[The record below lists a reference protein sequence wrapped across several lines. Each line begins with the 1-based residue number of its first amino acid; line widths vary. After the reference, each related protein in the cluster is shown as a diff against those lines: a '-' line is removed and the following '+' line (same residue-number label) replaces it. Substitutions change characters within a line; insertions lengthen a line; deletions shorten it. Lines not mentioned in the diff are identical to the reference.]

1 MAYGFKEQK
10 RHFRFREAPKT
21 EEEAQQRR
29 YDYSV
34 QKLAEWQ
41 LRRQRSDYIDPKE
54 VSDYRRALDTYVNSR
69 DYASFAAKM
78 SEQERSNENRL
89 LTSLMDDMN
98 RTQSMGKEE
107 QENARA
113 DAAWNAIRK
122 YGNGQ
127 WDRDWTS
134 MKTMQNRT
142 KAVEYRNAI
151 EQEEARRTRYP
162 LTEKSSAE
170 ELYSLADRLE
180 KEKGEDEQIKKE
192 DAAWLRRQA
201 DVKLTAEDIPRLEKE
216 IEEIDYAIKRI
227 DPNATLEEIQENLE
241 KAIDDRTW
249 LKDPTFNPRK
259 GSEYYEQRGKLE
271 QQKRSLEQAKRAAQW
286 NTYASVMNNVNYK
299 ERSKYEKPQHL
310 RTVRSGKNNID
321 ETYIA
326 VNGIG
331 QGKGSQYDLITEDE
345 RGIFNYLYNT
355 NQKDVAQEY
364 IDWLTPK
371 LNERTTEELQT
382 DAAKF
387 AHQGPVQAGLASA
400 GTALAAPLK
409 AAGYVEDVVN
419 TVRGKDIDI
428 NSPAHTF
435 SNVSGAVRGQ
445 VAEDI
450 RNATDGFFLN
460 DWTEK
465 IGIDNIGAF
474 AYDTVMSMADNMVNM
489 AIAGGTTGALGLT
502 GASAQHAASAISS
515 VLMGSQV
522 AADSV
527 IEAKQ
532 HGDSDMQAVTMG
544 FIRGAIEAATEKWSI
559 DNILNAPDSTL
570 GKIIRNDLL
579 RGFVSEGSEE
589 VASNWL
595 NRVVDAFVYSDE
607 KSLRARV
614 DAYIAQGMSEGK
626 ALATALYDD
635 LKEDLP
641 AFLAGG
647 VSGMGMSGIGKG
659 AGLVGD
665 TRQIQDMRQ
674 VTGSKIADNGN
685 LNTLLS
691 QADVSGDRKAK
702 RIGEKLQK
710 QATQDRQTE
719 RVQRSVERKTGQ
731 LYDRLNGVQSRKA
744 QQSIKENFV
753 TGMEKA
759 METDAAQTVLQE
771 QNLSAHDAAQLLY
784 KAEYKKLSDSEQK
797 VFENIGGKQFIVDMM
812 ETEQFKEGIGREA
825 VSAAENADRVR
836 GLLWKDLSP
845 AESEAFGKVSDSMS
859 DDSILSMVDTYR
871 YTKGADA
878 EVFAQNWRLAYQFG
892 KAGIQKDSARIAETD
907 FAISPEQVE
916 MARSLGAYDAAQE
929 AAQYA
934 AAQTEEMETVELGT
948 LEIQD
953 KYGLDDS
960 GVQAIQGYYS
970 DSLGISA
977 SEFNKAAQAA
987 YRAGRIGDI
996 RVLEGKSVQSLPDDI
1011 RRSIYELGEKYSRE
1025 EAKERGK
1032 KRESTGGKSEKRSGG
1047 KVAYQGITREKL
1059 TETQRVQADVVEA
1072 AIARGAGVNVT
1083 FFKSKKNA
1091 AGISVGDSGYFDP
1104 STGTIYLD
1112 VNAGKSAAQ
1121 DGIIFTASHELT
1133 HWVAEQLP
1141 EKFSTFARFLIE
1153 EFSGSD
1159 VPVDQLI
1166 QNKIEE
1172 YGGDLSYMDA
1182 YEEVVCE
1189 ACQEFLL
1196 RSDAKEKLMQLAQ
1209 KERNLVQRIG
1219 EYIHDLL
1226 QRMMD
1231 ALRDF
1236 KAEGDEARY
1245 MRQLSEE
1252 TITNLQQMWSDL
1264 VIEAAGTEQT
1274 ADSGAVKYQKRG
1286 INKQNYDYSKPFD
1299 QQIDDYKA
1307 GKIPKGDTLVIGAT
1321 PEVFQKIGFNA
1332 LPMTINTTHVDYAL
1346 NGTKDQDHFLG
1357 EAILKQLSQ
1366 SVKDPVAVISSQT
1379 RSNTS
1384 LIALLP
1390 VKHMGN
1396 TVVLPVYIDGFGFQ
1410 NGIRIDSN
1418 SVTSIYGKNNAVTKL
1433 LNDAIR
1439 EEEHG
1444 NIAVYYYNKK
1454 IADPLLQSAGLQL
1467 SGGLMPRGGY
1477 IHSIRESR
1485 SPVKPKFENVTYSQQ
1500 FKRWF
1505 GDWQKHPNTASK
1517 VVNKDGTPMRMFHGT
1532 PAENG
1537 GFTVFDSGNA
1547 VKKGGLGLN
1556 ALGIGNY
1563 FTSREDAG
1571 ARYAKNGGRVLE
1583 CYLDIKKPYE
1593 VSGDILTK
1601 IENDYGVGLN
1611 SNQEITPFL
1620 KEQGYDGIIMRD
1632 KTGNIT
1638 LAVAYDPV
1646 QIKSATDNIGT
1657 FDSNNNDIRY
1667 QKRRKTVA
1675 EETEAFREI
1684 QRAHEALRPG
1694 VDMLNE
1700 LLQYQEESGKG
1711 ERYTQSSLLTLARIL
1726 KKDFNLDFKALDIVP
1741 VLNRVYEQFVKTKNL
1756 TFEQLDAIITEG
1768 AWDIGVRKE
1777 KKAVRTEYAAGVLR
1791 DIKKS
1796 KIMLSADQRAEAES
1810 ISGSYEAYRKFLFG
1824 SVTLVNEGISLD
1836 TVWQEWAQLYPE
1848 VFDKDIPAN
1857 EQPAALR
1864 DAVDTLKN
1872 AYEYS
1877 EEIDEAEFINMLSRA
1892 IYDGYWRVS
1901 TLKDVNGKYRKDI
1914 YRMRS
1919 LHMQM
1924 MDSLRKADRG
1934 EAMRTEDV
1942 EKLYRQMIRD
1952 IRTEKNAQL
1961 EQYKERVRKSHKK
1974 ETERRLKTVEK
1985 NRVLKIYKYLNDM
1998 LLHPTQKKHV
2008 PKKLVYATANFLDAL
2023 NMDTVN
2029 AETRVKK
2036 YDERIA
2042 KTTDDEKVFKM
2053 KLTQDRIRAQG
2064 ERMRSALLEIHMAY
2078 EQMKE
2083 DTDFSEFSA
2092 GYDKDVSDMLKAA
2105 AELVPAKSIAQMNSY
2120 ELRQI
2125 GNALSAMQKTI
2136 QRSLGGEKYASDK
2149 TAYAQGKRM
2158 IAETRSIGKAKDGL
2172 LDGPINAMAR
2182 PRTMFERLGN
2192 FTKGSAW
2199 MEQYEKLNQGQLK
2212 QMQIQMEAGQLFAD
2226 LLAQEDKLRTLS
2238 NIRKTVDIGFKDTAG
2253 NAVKIT
2259 RGMMLSVY
2267 MHLQNEENAR
2277 HMLVGGLTVPDM
2289 VKYYKKN
2296 GREAYTTGKI
2306 RVPGAF
2312 AGLVRLAHDL
2322 DNKQDLFDK
2331 ATEAGE
2337 LQRLQ
2342 DEIAELKKEISPLEE
2357 EFKAARVKY
2366 LVEIEQQLTDYEQ
2379 AFIRTAQQFFDV
2391 FCKDRLTE
2399 TTMELYG
2406 FKRPMVQHYFPIHTD
2421 SDFREAASE
2430 AVVRD
2435 KSLENAG
2442 FMKERVHASNP
2453 ILLEDITQVIQSQID
2468 SVSKYCGVLPAL
2480 KSFNQVYSRMETRY
2494 KDSVQNAVAETFG
2507 VQGKRYIDHL
2517 LADLQGARQRDTSFF
2532 DRARGNLAYST
2543 LTLNPRVAMAQAA
2556 SYPTAAA
2563 VLGWKAIGK
2572 ALLAPDGKIARVI
2585 YRADMDLIAKHSPLL
2600 YYRMKGYSNT
2610 EMADIKNMRQGGKN
2624 LDRKLRFLTGWIQ
2637 AVDGATVGRLWY
2649 AAEYYVQDHFKKLKA
2664 GTDEYY
2670 REVANWFNK
2679 VVEETQPNYTVMQR
2693 PDILRDPNAV
2703 TRQLTMF
2710 MTQRLQNS
2718 NIVYEAVKRATRYRE
2733 DLKNKKNNVTEADVN
2748 QAWME
2753 VYRAVSSQLAA
2764 GVTIVAMKM
2773 LYDALFL
2780 GLRPYKDDDDELT
2793 LESIGFGAL
2802 DLFADTM
2809 ISNIIGGSEIYGII
2823 KACVGQNRWYGITLS
2838 GVGVF
2843 EDTIEAAVRLFNG
2856 KNDIATLNSFA
2867 VAACRL
2873 VGLPIDNAEKL
2884 IAGMCNIAGNIATF
2898 GTPEKMQY
2906 DMSFAD
2912 WIKAAVVSHDL
2923 SPLMKKN
2930 GQNANILYRAI
2941 MDGNQKK
2948 VDSVKD
2954 TLEKAG
2960 NTKKD
2965 IDSLIKTG
2973 LQKNDARIV
2982 QAAQLRLSGDS
2993 TGYADLAEEIAADGF
3008 DKQLVID
3015 VITSAQNAFSEKA
3028 KEAAKAKSE
3037 GKDKEYREAVKA
3049 LTDKGYDKQFVQSYI
3064 SALSPE
3070 EFEAKEEQFDAASG
3084 VIQIYNANDIY
3095 VNLENGDYSSAQDIA
3110 DSIYSAN
3117 LEKETLRGKTEE
3129 KARKDARSSLR
3140 DSLRAKYKQQYLNG
3154 DDAERERIL
3163 TMLTGLIIDGSL
3175 LFKWED
3181 ILKWEE

>member
-1 MAYGFKEQK
+1 M
-10 RHFRFREAPKT
+10 
-21 EEEAQQRR
+21 
-29 YDYSV
+29 
-34 QKLAEWQ
+34 
-41 LRRQRSDYIDPKE
+41 
-54 VSDYRRALDTYVNSR
+54 
-69 DYASFAAKM
+69 
-78 SEQERSNENRL
+78 
-89 LTSLMDDMN
+89 
-98 RTQSMGKEE
+98 
-107 QENARA
+107 
-113 DAAWNAIRK
+113 
-122 YGNGQ
+122 
-127 WDRDWTS
+127 
-134 MKTMQNRT
+134 
-142 KAVEYRNAI
+142 
-151 EQEEARRTRYP
+151 
-162 LTEKSSAE
+162 
-170 ELYSLADRLE
+170 
-180 KEKGEDEQIKKE
+180 
-192 DAAWLRRQA
+192 
-201 DVKLTAEDIPRLEKE
+201 
-216 IEEIDYAIKRI
+216 
-227 DPNATLEEIQENLE
+227 
-241 KAIDDRTW
+241 
-249 LKDPTFNPRK
+249 
-259 GSEYYEQRGKLE
+259 
-271 QQKRSLEQAKRAAQW
+271 
-286 NTYASVMNNVNYK
+286 
-299 ERSKYEKPQHL
+299 
-310 RTVRSGKNNID
+310 
-321 ETYIA
+321 
-326 VNGIG
+326 
-331 QGKGSQYDLITEDE
+331 
-345 RGIFNYLYNT
+345 
-355 NQKDVAQEY
+355 
-364 IDWLTPK
+364 
-371 LNERTTEELQT
+371 
-382 DAAKF
+382 
-387 AHQGPVQAGLASA
+387 
-400 GTALAAPLK
+400 
-409 AAGYVEDVVN
+409 
-419 TVRGKDIDI
+419 
-428 NSPAHTF
+428 
-435 SNVSGAVRGQ
+435 
-445 VAEDI
+445 
-450 RNATDGFFLN
+450 
-460 DWTEK
+460 
-465 IGIDNIGAF
+465 
-474 AYDTVMSMADNMVNM
+474 
-489 AIAGGTTGALGLT
+489 
-502 GASAQHAASAISS
+502 
-515 VLMGSQV
+515 
-522 AADSV
+522 
-527 IEAKQ
+527 
-532 HGDSDMQAVTMG
+532 
-544 FIRGAIEAATEKWSI
+544 
-559 DNILNAPDSTL
+559 
-570 GKIIRNDLL
+570 
-579 RGFVSEGSEE
+579 
-589 VASNWL
+589 
-595 NRVVDAFVYSDE
+595 
-607 KSLRARV
+607 
-614 DAYIAQGMSEGK
+614 
-626 ALATALYDD
+626 
-635 LKEDLP
+635 
-641 AFLAGG
+641 
-647 VSGMGMSGIGKG
+647 
-659 AGLVGD
+659 
-665 TRQIQDMRQ
+665 
-674 VTGSKIADNGN
+674 
-685 LNTLLS
+685 
-691 QADVSGDRKAK
+691 
-702 RIGEKLQK
+702 
-710 QATQDRQTE
+710 
-719 RVQRSVERKTGQ
+719 
-731 LYDRLNGVQSRKA
+731 
-744 QQSIKENFV
+744 
-753 TGMEKA
+753 
-759 METDAAQTVLQE
+759 
-771 QNLSAHDAAQLLY
+771 
-784 KAEYKKLSDSEQK
+784 
-797 VFENIGGKQFIVDMM
+797 
-812 ETEQFKEGIGREA
+812 
-825 VSAAENADRVR
+825 
-836 GLLWKDLSP
+836 
-845 AESEAFGKVSDSMS
+845 
-859 DDSILSMVDTYR
+859 
-871 YTKGADA
+871 
-878 EVFAQNWRLAYQFG
+878 
-892 KAGIQKDSARIAETD
+892 
-907 FAISPEQVE
+907 
-916 MARSLGAYDAAQE
+916 
-929 AAQYA
+929 
-934 AAQTEEMETVELGT
+934 
-948 LEIQD
+948 
-953 KYGLDDS
+953 
-960 GVQAIQGYYS
+960 
-970 DSLGISA
+970 
-977 SEFNKAAQAA
+977 
-987 YRAGRIGDI
+987 
-996 RVLEGKSVQSLPDDI
+996 
-1011 RRSIYELGEKYSRE
+1011 
-1025 EAKERGK
+1025 
-1032 KRESTGGKSEKRSGG
+1032 
-1047 KVAYQGITREKL
+1047 
-1059 TETQRVQADVVEA
+1059 
-1072 AIARGAGVNVT
+1072 
-1083 FFKSKKNA
+1083 
-1091 AGISVGDSGYFDP
+1091 
-1104 STGTIYLD
+1104 
-1112 VNAGKSAAQ
+1112 
-1121 DGIIFTASHELT
+1121 
-1133 HWVAEQLP
+1133 
-1141 EKFSTFARFLIE
+1141 
-1153 EFSGSD
+1153 
-1159 VPVDQLI
+1159 
-1166 QNKIEE
+1166 
-1172 YGGDLSYMDA
+1172 
-1182 YEEVVCE
+1182 
-1189 ACQEFLL
+1189 
-1196 RSDAKEKLMQLAQ
+1196 
-1209 KERNLVQRIG
+1209 
-1219 EYIHDLL
+1219 
-1226 QRMMD
+1226 
-1231 ALRDF
+1231 
-1236 KAEGDEARY
+1236 
-1245 MRQLSEE
+1245 
-1252 TITNLQQMWSDL
+1252 
-1264 VIEAAGTEQT
+1264 
-1274 ADSGAVKYQKRG
+1274 
-1286 INKQNYDYSKPFD
+1286 
-1299 QQIDDYKA
+1299 
-1307 GKIPKGDTLVIGAT
+1307 
-1321 PEVFQKIGFNA
+1321 
-1332 LPMTINTTHVDYAL
+1332 
-1346 NGTKDQDHFLG
+1346 
-1357 EAILKQLSQ
+1357 
-1366 SVKDPVAVISSQT
+1366 
-1379 RSNTS
+1379 
-1384 LIALLP
+1384 
-1390 VKHMGN
+1390 
-1396 TVVLPVYIDGFGFQ
+1396 
-1410 NGIRIDSN
+1410 
-1418 SVTSIYGKNNAVTKL
+1418 
-1433 LNDAIR
+1433 
-1439 EEEHG
+1439 
-1444 NIAVYYYNKK
+1444 
-1454 IADPLLQSAGLQL
+1454 
-1467 SGGLMPRGGY
+1467 
-1477 IHSIRESR
+1477 
-1485 SPVKPKFENVTYSQQ
+1485 
-1500 FKRWF
+1500 
-1505 GDWQKHPNTASK
+1505 
-1517 VVNKDGTPMRMFHGT
+1517 
-1532 PAENG
+1532 
-1537 GFTVFDSGNA
+1537 
-1547 VKKGGLGLN
+1547 
-1556 ALGIGNY
+1556 
-1563 FTSREDAG
+1563 
-1571 ARYAKNGGRVLE
+1571 
-1583 CYLDIKKPYE
+1583 
-1593 VSGDILTK
+1593 
-1601 IENDYGVGLN
+1601 
-1611 SNQEITPFL
+1611 
-1620 KEQGYDGIIMRD
+1620 
-1632 KTGNIT
+1632 
-1638 LAVAYDPV
+1638 
-1646 QIKSATDNIGT
+1646 
-1657 FDSNNNDIRY
+1657 
-1667 QKRRKTVA
+1667 
-1675 EETEAFREI
+1675 
-1684 QRAHEALRPG
+1684 
-1694 VDMLNE
+1694 
-1700 LLQYQEESGKG
+1700 
-1711 ERYTQSSLLTLARIL
+1711 
-1726 KKDFNLDFKALDIVP
+1726 
-1741 VLNRVYEQFVKTKNL
+1741 
-1756 TFEQLDAIITEG
+1756 
-1768 AWDIGVRKE
+1768 
-1777 KKAVRTEYAAGVLR
+1777 RTEYAAGVLR

-1796 KIMLSADQRAEAES
+1796 KVMLSADQRAEAES
-1810 ISGSYEAYRKFLFG
+1810 ISGSYEAYRKSLFG
-1824 SVTLVNEGISLD
+1824 SITLVNEGISLD

-1914 YRMRS
+1914 HRLRS

-1924 MDSLRKADRG
+1924 MDSLRKAYRG

-1952 IRTEKNAQL
+1952 IRIEKNAQL
-1961 EQYKERVRKSHKK
+1961 EQYKEHVRKSHKK

-2092 GYDKDVSDMLKAA
+2092 GYDKDVSDMLKAT

-2226 LLAQEDKLRTLS
+2226 LLAQKNKLRTLS

-2289 VKYYKKN
+2289 VKYYNKN

-2312 AGLVRLAHDL
+2312 AGLVRLVHDL

-2572 ALLAPDGKIARVI
+2572 ALLAPAGKIARVI

-2600 YYRMKGYSNT
+2600 YYRMKGYSST
-2610 EMADIKNMRQGGKN
+2610 EMADIKNMQQGTKN
-2624 LDRKLRFLTGWIQ
+2624 LDSKLRFLTGWIQ

-2649 AAEYYVQDHFKKLKA
+2649 AAEYYVQDHFKELKA

-2670 REVANWFNK
+2670 REVAKWFNK

-2733 DLKNKKNNVTEADVN
+2733 DLKNKKNNVTEADVK

-2793 LESIGFGAL
+2793 LTSIGWGAL

-2809 ISNIIGGSEIYGII
+2809 ISNIIGGSEIYSII

-2843 EDTIEAAVRLFNG
+2843 EDTIETAVRLFNG

-2873 VGLPIDNAEKL
+2873 VGLPIGNAEKL

-2912 WIKAAVVSHDL
+2912 WIKAAVISHDL
-2923 SPLMKKN
+2923 SPMMKKN

-2941 MDGNQKK
+2941 MEGDRKK

-2973 LQKNDARIV
+2973 LGKNDARIV

-3070 EFEAKEEQFDAASG
+3070 EYEAKEEQFDAASG

-3129 KARKDARSSLR
+3129 KARRDARSSLR

-3163 TMLTGLIIDGSL
+3163 TMLTRLIIDGSL